1 MSPVTRRQ
9 LLGGAVV
16 AGGAV
21 LGSAASG
28 WTPRVG
34 DPQAGAV
41 FRVQGHGLSLSSPT
55 FRKGIQPIPGER
67 ILAQAE
73 LATDRGEHLGRFYA
87 VFMALA
93 PAVDSAAASLEEHTF
108 DFGDGTLVGSGL
120 GTREPEIA
128 DTFAIVGGT
137 GRYES
142 AQGTY
147 MAIQHHL
154 ELGGDGT
161 AEFLISLTA

>member
-1 MSPVTRRQ
+1 MSTVTRRQ

-21 LGSAASG
+21 LGSAACG
-28 WTPRVG
+28 WAPRIA
-34 DPQAGAV
+34 DPQAQAV
-41 FRVQGHGLSLSSPT
+41 FRVRGRGLSLASPT

-67 ILAQAE
+67 ILAQAD
-73 LATDRGEHLGRFYA
+73 LATDRGESLGRFYA

-93 PAVDSAAASLEEHTF
+93 PAACSAAGSLEEHTF

-120 GTREPEIA
+120 GTRQPEIA

-137 GRYES
+137 GRYE
-142 AQGTY
+142 AARGTY
-147 MAIQHHL
+147 TAIQHHL

-161 AEFLISLTA
+161 AEFLICLTA